1 MGYGPLFKYLNDVNL
16 PNIPT
21 MIAKPQLTD
30 VKFDWIRTIV
40 KVKRSLGADKIIGF
54 DVFPDPKNRSV
65 KFLAIGSPSQEN
77 DLPL

>member
-1 MGYGPLFKYLNDVNL
+1 ML
-16 PNIPT
+16 T
-21 MIAKPQLTD
+21 KPD
-30 VKFDWIRTIV
+30 SADIKFDWIKSIV
-40 KVKRSLGADKIIGF
+40 RIKRSLGVDKLIGF